1 MDPESGSGNTGA
13 GGNAETPLTEQAK
26 QQAQK
31 VLHQTREKAGDALGQ
46 ARDQVK
52 TRLESQKDVAAEG
65 LQNVALAMRQAGE
78 HLREQEQA
86 ALSSG
91 AEHVATTVENFSG
104 YLRRTELDEFARN
117 TERFARNQP
126 ALFLG
131 AVFTL
136 GFLAA
141 RFLRSSSPDG
151 NGAPT
156 NGTSATLALPAP
168 PAQPDFGAGVGGG
181 AFDTDMRATDDAS
194 STTNF

>member
-1 MDPESGSGNTGA
+1 MDPESGSGSMGA
-13 GGNAETPLTEQAK
+13 ENSAETPLTEQAK

-31 VLHQTREKAGDALGQ
+31 VLHQTREKAGDVLGQ

-52 TRLESQKDVAAEG
+52 TRLESQKDVAADG
-65 LQNVALAMRQAGE
+65 LQNVALAMRQAGQ
-78 HLREQEQA
+78 HLRDQEQA

-91 AEHVATTVENFSG
+91 AEQVATTVENFSG
-104 YLRRTELDEFARN
+104 YLRKTELDEFARN

-151 NGAPT
+151 DGAQT

-168 PAQPDFGAGVGGG
+168 PTQTDFGSGVGGG
-181 AFDTDMRATDDAS
+181 TFDTEVRATDDAS
-194 STTNF
+194 STTSF

>member
-1 MDPESGSGNTGA
+1 MDPESGSGSSDA
-13 GGNAETPLTEQAK
+13 GGSAGAPLTEQAK

-31 VLHQTREKAGDALGQ
+31 VLHQTREKAGDVLGQ

-52 TRLESQKDVAAEG
+52 TRLESQKDVAASG
-65 LQNVALAMRQAGE
+65 LETVALAVRQTGQ
-78 HLREQEQA
+78 HLRDQEQT

-91 AEHVATTVENFSG
+91 AEQVAETVENLSS
-104 YLRRTELDEFARN
+104 YLRKTELDEFARN

-141 RFLRSSSPDG
+141 RFLRSSTPDG
-151 NGAPT
+151 NGAPS

-168 PAQPDFGAGVGGG
+168 PVQPDFGARMGGD